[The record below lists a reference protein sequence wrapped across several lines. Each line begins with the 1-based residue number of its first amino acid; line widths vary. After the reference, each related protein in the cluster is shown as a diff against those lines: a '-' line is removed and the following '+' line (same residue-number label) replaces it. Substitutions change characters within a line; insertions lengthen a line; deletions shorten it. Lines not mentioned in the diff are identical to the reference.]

1 MSDEGSTPHGS
12 KRASPNIPSNW
23 AQKWSDEEDKRL
35 LMGIE
40 QYGENNWRM
49 VAKIVGTRDAVKCM
63 QRWEKGLKP
72 GIIKGRWSE
81 EEDRALVYLVSQGYK
96 NWGQVAQHMPGRTSK
111 QCRER
116 WNHYLD
122 PTLIHTPF
130 TEEEDQLLL
139 SLQSEHGNKWA
150 LIARNIPGRT
160 ENAVK
165 LRHHA
170 LMKKTPS
177 QQYVSNSSKDMG
189 RLTSAENHLHSDINR
204 LVFRENGDNGHVNHS
219 NPNDTSNPEHAR
231 FLHNLH
237 LMASEGMYRRDEE
250 RVDNNSMLQQQHQH
264 QQRLYN
270 TLRENNDNRHPMAS
284 FQHFQQQQLQQ
295 HYHVPPPFDLGYNTS
310 SQVSLQQQASPDIH
324 LNKRQR
330 TELPPPLPL
339 PDASTLPNTLQLQQ
353 LHYLSNNFPQLLH
366 LQQQQQHPHQHQQQ
380 QQQQQQRQP
389 QHQPGNNEAI
399 SWSMIAQPA
408 LQIEAETDFST
419 SQPHN
424 EALLNITNYSLPF
437 NEVHRHSVG
446 DEVEIESD

>member
-1 MSDEGSTPHGS
+1 
-12 KRASPNIPSNW
+12 
-23 AQKWSDEEDKRL
+23 
-35 LMGIE
+35 
-40 QYGENNWRM
+40 
-49 VAKIVGTRDAVKCM
+49 M

-170 LMKKTPS
+170 LMKKTPN
-177 QQYVSNSSKDMG
+177 QHYVSNSSKDMA
-189 RLTSAENHLHSDINR
+189 RLTSAENHLHSDNNR
-204 LVFRENGDNGHVNHS
+204 VMLHQNGNNNGLVNLSSS
-219 NPNDTSNPEHAR
+219 NDASNPEHAR

-250 RVDNNSMLQQQHQH
+250 RVDNNSMLQQQQH

-284 FQHFQQQQLQQ
+284 FQHYQQQQLQQ
-295 HYHVPPPFDLGYNTS
+295 HYQVPPPFGKNLYVTFPKTLISFGLDVGYNAN
-310 SQVSLQQQASPDIH
+310 SQVPLQQQGSPDIH

-330 TELPPPLPL
+330 TDLPPPPL

-353 LHYLSNNFPQLLH
+353 LHYLGDNFPELLH
-366 LQQQQQHPHQHQQQ
+366 LQQQQHQHQHQHQQH
-380 QQQQQQRQP
+380 QQQRQP
-389 QHQPGNNEAI
+389 QHQPGKNEAI
-399 SWSMIAQPA
+399 PWSMIAQPA

-419 SQPHN
+419 SQAHN
-424 EALLNITNYSLPF
+424 EALLNIAHFSLPF
-437 NEVHRHSVG
+437 SEGHRWKL
-446 DEVEIESD
+446 VEIESDELDDDDEDDEEDDSEDDESGEEEEEDYDRRDGEELQQER

>member
-1 MSDEGSTPHGS
+1 MFSYSENHTALRSVWSLVQFDFFSFLCCEILIFQSDWIVALYRREDLSRCWVSAVLSLEPHNSMTPSSSFLHTSSHPRPLNRPCFLSCCALIIVSLSWGGGEMSDEGSTPHGS

-49 VAKIVGTRDAVKCM
+49 VAKIVGTRDAGKSPPSVNNIKIHLFNDSLTVKCM

-295 HYHVPPPFDLGYNTS
+295 HYHVPPPFGKIFTPQ
-310 SQVSLQQQASPDIH
+310 SQ
-324 LNKRQR
+324 
-330 TELPPPLPL
+330 
-339 PDASTLPNTLQLQQ
+339 
-353 LHYLSNNFPQLLH
+353 
-366 LQQQQQHPHQHQQQ
+366 
-380 QQQQQQRQP
+380 
-389 QHQPGNNEAI
+389 
-399 SWSMIAQPA
+399 
-408 LQIEAETDFST
+408 
-419 SQPHN
+419 
-424 EALLNITNYSLPF
+424 YSFMVLA
-437 NEVHRHSVG
+437 
-446 DEVEIESD
+446 